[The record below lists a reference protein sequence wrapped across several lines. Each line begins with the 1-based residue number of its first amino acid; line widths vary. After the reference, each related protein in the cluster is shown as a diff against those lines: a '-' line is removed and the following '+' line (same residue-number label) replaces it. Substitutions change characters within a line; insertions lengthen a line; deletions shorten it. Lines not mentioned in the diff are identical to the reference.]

1 MLAPLNRLVRPNMRE
16 SLADQIAAFGRAA
29 MSRLSKLTS
38 YLRRDWLRALL
49 LLIIG
54 IGVRSPALQ
63 GQRIWDDQY
72 LAHDNPIIK
81 SPLLIAESFRHYL
94 FLDSLSAHYRPVQN
108 ISFILDYFFW
118 NTDEF
123 GFHLTNVLLHVGSG
137 ILLYFLLRQ
146 LFASF
151 CLRDVQLAARDRLLI
166 RMPWISHGE

>member
-72 LAHDNPIIK
+72 LSHDHPFIK
-81 SPLLIAESFRHYL
+81 SPLLILETFQHYL
-94 FLDSLSAHYRPVQN
+94 FLDSFSAHYRPVQ
-108 ISFILDYFFW
+108 IVSYMAD
-118 NTDEF
+118 
-123 GFHLTNVLLHVGSG
+123 
-137 ILLYFLLRQ
+137 
-146 LFASF
+146 
-151 CLRDVQLAARDRLLI
+151 
-166 RMPWISHGE
+166 